1 MDLVSIDPASPVPP
15 YEQLRAGVVEAVRSG
30 ALAAGD
36 RLPPVRRLADDLGL
50 AAGTVARAYREL
62 EAGGAIETRGRAG
75 SFVRP
80 QADMTEQHARA
91 AARAFVATV
100 RELGLDDAQV
110 RDLVRSELGDDS
122 L

>member
-1 MDLVSIDPASPVPP
+1 MDLVTIDPASPVPP

-30 ALAAGD
+30 ALEVGD

-91 AARAFVATV
+91 AARGFVSTV
-100 RELGLDDAQV
+100 RALGLDDAQV
-110 RDLVRSELGDDS
+110 LRVVRAELGR
-122 L
+122 